1 MAEKIDGVVTAVR
14 YKGGQI
20 QFVRAYERRGA
31 SFSDHL
37 LLPRPAL
44 LERLKAGRKFVTGQR
59 KELLASTF
67 EVGKRVQLIPKN
79 SHEIVATR
87 ADAAHDELEGL
98 PVF

>member
-20 QFVRAYERRGA
+20 HLVRAYERRGA

-37 LLPRPAL
+37 LLPRLEL
-44 LERLKAGRKFVTGQR
+44 LARLKAGRKFVTGQR

-67 EVGKRVQLIPKN
+67 DVGKPVHLISKN

-87 ADAAHDELEGL
+87 PDASQDELEGL
-98 PVF
+98 PAF